1 MKTKRQRFGL
11 GAYLTACMVVLLSAA
26 CGGGDKKAM
35 GCIPV
40 KSGEKWGYVDSEGK
54 WLINPQFESVDAFHE
69 GWAVVQRE
77 NGEYGFT
84 DTDGKIM
91 NDAWYKGAT
100 RFSSGKA
107 WVVAENTAPVLIDT
121 KGNKLSE
128 VREALRV
135 YSYTEGLA
143 MALVKDEKTGR
154 TLYGYL
160 DGKGKWAIKPQF
172 ESVGA
177 FSEGRAAV
185 ARTNEEKNRMEHG
198 YIDKSGA
205 LVIPYQFAYARHFEK
220 NGKAVV
226 SINGDNGWVDGVIDR
241 DGHYLITPQFG
252 SLMPDGDELTCS
264 FSGTDLYGR
273 CDQDGK
279 VIVNPQFKNLTLFF
293 DGKLAPASL
302 DGEKVGYVDRTGH
315 FVINPQF
322 DYASPFAG
330 GIAIVRVGDKFGFID
345 TDGKYKANPQ
355 FDGVDP
361 SVIEVYY
368 GIPGVDH
375 VESDF
380 FDASYIAGKLKDAV
394 KDGGMN
400 GYTLGMTVGDIMTKA
415 GLDEDRVSRSESGTT
430 RLFYDPSW
438 LAAAS
443 LRLEMKGDF
452 FDSVSDG
459 WWGYVK
465 VIDKKRRPTS
475 FVCTVAIS
483 DYGKKNKQP
492 LLFEAVKKVFGA
504 EGKNKVTRDGYTYEL
519 SSDNE
524 GIHIIIRK

>member
-1 MKTKRQRFGL
+1 MKTKRQRIGL
-11 GAYLTACMVVLLSAA
+11 GAYLTACMVVLLCVA

-35 GCIPV
+35 DCIPV

-54 WLINPQFESVDAFHE
+54 WLINPQFESADAFHE

-84 DTDGKIM
+84 DADGKIM

-100 RFSSGKA
+100 RFSDGKA

-143 MALVKDEKTGR
+143 MASVKDEKTGR

-279 VIVNPQFKNLTLFF
+279 VIVNP
-293 DGKLAPASL
+293 
-302 DGEKVGYVDRTGH
+302 
-315 FVINPQF
+315 
-322 DYASPFAG
+322 
-330 GIAIVRVGDKFGFID
+330 
-345 TDGKYKANPQ
+345 
-355 FDGVDP
+355 
-361 SVIEVYY
+361 
-368 GIPGVDH
+368 
-375 VESDF
+375 
-380 FDASYIAGKLKDAV
+380 
-394 KDGGMN
+394 
-400 GYTLGMTVGDIMTKA
+400 
-415 GLDEDRVSRSESGTT
+415 
-430 RLFYDPSW
+430 
-438 LAAAS
+438 
-443 LRLEMKGDF
+443 
-452 FDSVSDG
+452 
-459 WWGYVK
+459 
-465 VIDKKRRPTS
+465 
-475 FVCTVAIS
+475 
-483 DYGKKNKQP
+483 
-492 LLFEAVKKVFGA
+492 
-504 EGKNKVTRDGYTYEL
+504 
-519 SSDNE
+519 
-524 GIHIIIRK
+524 

>member
-1 MKTKRQRFGL
+1 MKTKRQRIGL

-35 GCIPV
+35 GCIPL

-54 WLINPQFESVDAFHE
+54 WLINPQFESADAFHE

-84 DTDGKIM
+84 DADGKIM

-100 RFSSGKA
+100 RFSDGKA

-252 SLMPDGDELTCS
+252 SLMQDGDELTCS
-264 FSGTDLYGR
+264 FSGTELYG
-273 CDQDGK
+273 
-279 VIVNPQFKNLTLFF
+279 
-293 DGKLAPASL
+293 S
-302 DGEKVGYVDRTGH
+302 
-315 FVINPQF
+315 
-322 DYASPFAG
+322 
-330 GIAIVRVGDKFGFID
+330 
-345 TDGKYKANPQ
+345 
-355 FDGVDP
+355 
-361 SVIEVYY
+361 
-368 GIPGVDH
+368 
-375 VESDF
+375 
-380 FDASYIAGKLKDAV
+380 
-394 KDGGMN
+394 
-400 GYTLGMTVGDIMTKA
+400 
-415 GLDEDRVSRSESGTT
+415 
-430 RLFYDPSW
+430 
-438 LAAAS
+438 
-443 LRLEMKGDF
+443 
-452 FDSVSDG
+452 
-459 WWGYVK
+459 
-465 VIDKKRRPTS
+465 
-475 FVCTVAIS
+475 
-483 DYGKKNKQP
+483 
-492 LLFEAVKKVFGA
+492 
-504 EGKNKVTRDGYTYEL
+504 
-519 SSDNE
+519 
-524 GIHIIIRK
+524 